1 MSAAENARPE
11 PGPDAATDDI
21 QADIEQ
27 TRQELGATA
36 QALAAK
42 LDVPAQ
48 TRQKVDETK
57 QRVAHKTEPVKQN
70 AVPIAAAIG
79 VVVIGVV
86 IWRRRR
92 H

>member
-1 MSAAENARPE
+1 M
-11 PGPDAATDDI
+11 DDI

-27 TRQELGATA
+27 TRQELGDTA

-48 TRQKVDETK
+48 ARQKVEETK
-57 QRVAHKTEPVKQN
+57 KRVAEKTEPVQRN
-70 AVPIAAAIG
+70 AVPIAAAVA
-79 VVVIGVV
+79 VVVIGLL

-92 H
+92 R